1 MQLYTHQ
8 IYPSPVEM
16 ASRSKPKEAI
26 AIAAITTTIVPYKP
40 RQCCKE
46 NEEERYEAVLST
58 ANLHE
63 ERKNTIR
70 RRYLPLIQDF
80 KGRAYC
86 YMLLF
91 HIGHLII
98 TVGSLIVPALLSVQ
112 YTTSL
117 AAYQNNIYWLTWTL
131 SLLVTTFNGIL
142 VLFKVDKKYYYLHT
156 AIERLRSEGWQ
167 YIALTGRYS
176 GILLHHA
183 EEPTHENQF
192 RFFCHYVEKLKL
204 KQVEE
209 EYYKYEEASN
219 PTAPNQAAQKA
230 QEGILPPSINKEI
243 GGMAPPTSVKEVM
256 RGLLKGES
264 DGLET
269 PKESKNTIVIPVPQ

>member
-1 MQLYTHQ
+1 MSNRL
-8 IYPSPVEM
+8 
-16 ASRSKPKEAI
+16 KPKETAT
-26 AIAAITTTIVPYKP
+26 ATTIVPYKP
-40 RQCCKE
+40 RRCCKE
-46 NEEERYEAVLST
+46 SEEERYEAILST
-58 ANLHE
+58 AHLHE

-80 KGRAYC
+80 KQRAYC

-117 AAYQNNIYWLTWTL
+117 AAYQDNIYWLTWTL

-167 YIALTGRYS
+167 YLALTGRYS
-176 GILLHHA
+176 GVLLHHT
-183 EEPTHENQF
+183 EPTHENQF

-219 PTAPNQAAQKA
+219 PTAPNQASQKT

-256 RGLLKGES
+256 RGLLKGDT

-269 PKESKNTIVIPVPQ
+269 PPNLKNTIVIPVPQ

>member
-1 MQLYTHQ
+1 
-8 IYPSPVEM
+8 M
-16 ASRSKPKEAI
+16 ASRPKPKKVEEA
-26 AIAAITTTIVPYKP
+26 TTTATAVVPYKP
-40 RQCCKE
+40 YRCCKE
-46 NEEERYEAVLST
+46 TSEERYESVLST
-58 ANLHE
+58 ILLQE

-80 KGRAYC
+80 TSRAHYFTI
-86 YMLLF
+86 LF

-112 YTTSL
+112 YTSSL
-117 AAYQNNIYWLTWTL
+117 ADYQNNIYWLTWTL

-156 AIERLRSEGWQ
+156 ATERLRSEGWQ
-167 YIALTGRYS
+167 YLALTGRYS
-176 GILLHHA
+176 GILTT

-192 RFFCHYVEKLKL
+192 RFFCHYVEKLKM

-219 PTAPNQAAQKA
+219 PAAPGQKPA
-230 QEGILPPSINKEI
+230 DGILPPSLNKEI
-243 GGMAPPTSVKEVM
+243 AGMAPPDSVKEVM
-256 RGLLKGES
+256 RGLLTR
-264 DGLET
+264 DGLDT
-269 PKESKNTIVIPVPQ
+269 PKEETKNTIIIPIPK

>member
-1 MQLYTHQ
+1 MSLRQ
-8 IYPSPVEM
+8 
-16 ASRSKPKEAI
+16 KPKKAEEA
-26 AIAAITTTIVPYKP
+26 IVPYKP
-40 RQCCKE
+40 RKGCCGACKE
-46 NEEERYEAVLST
+46 SEEERYEAVLT
-58 ANLHE
+58 TVPLQE

-80 KGRAYC
+80 KHRATC

-112 YTTSL
+112 YTASL
-117 AAYQNNIYWLTWTL
+117 SAYQNDIYWLTWTL
-131 SLLVTTFNGIL
+131 SLLVTTFNGVL

-167 YIALTGRYS
+167 YLALTGRYS
-176 GILLHHA
+176 GVLTHYA
-183 EEPTHENQF
+183 EEPSHENQF

-209 EYYKYEEASN
+209 EYYKYEEAAN
-219 PTAPNQAAQKA
+219 PAAPGQKPA
-230 QEGILPPSINKEI
+230 DGILPPSLNKEI
-243 GGMAPPTSVKEVM
+243 AGMAPPDSVKEVM
-256 RGLLKGES
+256 RGLIAQ

-269 PKESKNTIVIPVPQ
+269 PKEDAKNIIIVPIAK

>member
-1 MQLYTHQ
+1 MSLRQ
-8 IYPSPVEM
+8 
-16 ASRSKPKEAI
+16 KPKKVEEA
-26 AIAAITTTIVPYKP
+26 IVPYKP
-40 RQCCKE
+40 RTGCCGVCKE
-46 NEEERYEAVLST
+46 SEEERYEAVLAT
-58 ANLHE
+58 VPLQE

-80 KGRAYC
+80 KRRATC

-112 YTTSL
+112 YTASL
-117 AAYQNNIYWLTWTL
+117 SAYQNDIYWLTWTL
-131 SLLVTTFNGIL
+131 SLLVTTFNGVL

-167 YIALTGRYS
+167 YLALTGRYS
-176 GILLHHA
+176 GVLTHYA
-183 EEPTHENQF
+183 EESNHENQF

-209 EYYKYEEASN
+209 EYYKYEEVSN
-219 PTAPNQAAQKA
+219 PAAPNQASQKA

-243 GGMAPPTSVKEVM
+243 GGMAPPASVKEVM
-256 RGLLKGES
+256 RGLLQGEP
-264 DGLET
+264 DGLAT
-269 PKESKNTIVIPVPQ
+269 PPDPKNTIIIPITK